1 MTDVSQVTQVAKGI
15 SDYGALTIMA
25 ALYLVL
31 SATILISLFKWFKNI
46 IHQIMSDNKVN
57 LENVLAETQKQNEL
71 LNDLV
76 EGLRPETQLRIRNL
90 TDFAFDLSIEQVCR
104 LIKRIREENHIKN
117 KEATL
122 EKIHRALKVIY
133 ENRSSRFDTFTFRGV
148 ILSKYCNP
156 EWINQVTKVV
166 ENELYHEDGANNKRA
181 FDNVKLAYDNIK
193 TDFYYR
199 LNNK

>member
-31 SATILISLFKWFKNI
+31 SATIMISIFKWFKNI

-90 TDFAFDLSIEQVCR
+90 TDFAFDLSVEQVCR
-104 LIKRIREENHIKN
+104 LIKRIRQENHIEN

-122 EKIHRALKVIY
+122 EKIHKALRVIY
-133 ENRSSRFDTFTFRGV
+133 ENRSSRFDTFTFRGG

-156 EWINQVTKVV
+156 EWVNQVTRVV

-199 LNNK
+199 LNHK